1 MTVSAARGG
10 PLLHLKRLD
19 IFGFKSFADKLEIV
33 FPAGIT
39 AVVGPNGSGK
49 SNISD
54 AIRWVLGE
62 QSIRTLRGARME
74 DIIFAGSEQRKP
86 LGMAEVTLVIDNSEG
101 KLPLDFSEVSVT
113 RRVYRSGES
122 EFFINKAPVRLR
134 EIQDIFLDTG
144 LGKEAYSMIGQG
156 KIDSVLS
163 ARSEERRAVF
173 EEAAG
178 IMRYKQKKAI
188 AVRKLDETEA
198 NMLRIDD
205 IIGELAS
212 QLGPM
217 SAQAAVATKYLDL
230 CGNLRHLEVN
240 CFGNELE
247 RLMTEE
253 QRVNNELQSQTES
266 LAVTAGA
273 ESVEEARLE
282 QDRAELTK
290 VGEELES
297 LQEQMAETARTLE
310 QSFGSEKL
318 LQERQANLICE
329 RNRHE
334 SKLVELAD
342 RCARLSTELT
352 ALESRLATVRQNKS
366 LAMERKQREESLLQ
380 EHGEMLADINAKI
393 EEARRRMVANMN
405 DKATARQ
412 QLEAIA
418 VADGFDEQQKR
429 QDEQRL
435 AKAKDALAEIE
446 QRLYMVEQ
454 SIQQN
459 KDAGAA
465 IDEQIAELE
474 NKASEAERVS
484 QDLAAQREALV
495 RQIAKTGSHLNAME
509 EMEQA
514 RQGYS
519 EGVRALLG
527 NAAGMRP
534 TVAGIHGT
542 VADLIKVS
550 EGFEIAMDVVLGS
563 ALQHIVIENEKLARK
578 AIEWLKSNSRGRAT
592 FLPLDLIEE
601 RGRGAAFTKSEL
613 DRFGAVPA
621 VTVVQTNPLYN
632 KVVGFLLGNTLVAPD
647 LGQAVAVA
655 CHYHKTVRVVTMAGD
670 LVNPGGSMTGGSRD
684 RRGTGLIERKK
695 ELEDLRTKL
704 ASLEQNERESEARLR
719 KAIDSRDALRV
730 TVRELQERRRQH
742 ELEEAKDG
750 KELESVI
757 AERARMLRDS
767 DAMFAELT
775 SHKDHQADRQHQR
788 AAIQSR
794 LETLESDYHVIEEQ
808 IKAFEEELSVR
819 QKSKDDDYRS
829 FAESQAGL
837 AGAEQEE
844 LGLLNQFRS
853 LESNHV
859 ELEHEAANCRAEL
872 DRLKDEEL
880 VLEKSIQDEI
890 AVRSRLA
897 QDKVALEESMRSL
910 RGVRAER
917 TEALHLLEEELKTK
931 RKNVTELQ
939 NRVHRLELRQ
949 NSVTRDIEGLRS
961 HLEEQYGQA
970 WQEFRVE
977 TFEGTLS
984 GNRAKIE
991 SLKLEIKSLGTVNL
1005 AAIDDYA
1012 RIKERH
1018 EFLQKQYNDLLEA
1031 RKDLA
1036 NVIDEIEQT
1045 TARRFTDTFEQIKTA
1060 FCDIFAQLFEGGQ
1073 AEVYLLDPERPLES
1087 GIEITAQPPG
1097 KRQQSLTL
1105 LSGGER
1111 ALTAIALLFAI
1122 LRVKPT
1128 PFCILDEID
1137 ATLDEANVHR
1147 FADLLSEFSKEL
1159 QLIIVTHRRGTMELA
1174 DAIYGVTME
1183 EMGVSKLLSLQL
1195 KKQAG

>member
-1 MTVSAARGG
+1 M
-10 PLLHLKRLD
+10 HLKRLD

-86 LGMAEVTLVIDNSEG
+86 LGMAEVTLVIDNAEG

-122 EFFINKAPVRLR
+122 EFFINRAPVRLR

-156 KIDSVLS
+156 KIDAILS
-163 ARSEERRAVF
+163 ARSEERRAIF

-178 IMRYKQKKAI
+178 IMRYKQKKAV
-188 AVRKLDETEA
+188 AVRKMDETEA
-198 NMLRIDD
+198 NMLRIND
-205 IIGELAS
+205 IIGELGA

-230 CGNLRHLEVN
+230 CGSLRHLEVN
-240 CFGNELE
+240 CFGKELE
-247 RLMTEE
+247 RLEAEE
-253 QRVNNELQSQTES
+253 QRVNNELQSQMES

-290 VGEELES
+290 VGEQLES
-297 LQEQMAETARTLE
+297 LQEQMAETTRTLE
-310 QSFGSEKL
+310 QSSGSEKL
-318 LQERQANLICE
+318 LQERQANLVCE

-342 RCARLSTELT
+342 RSARLSTELT
-352 ALESRLATVRQNKS
+352 TLEARLGTVRQNRGM
-366 LAMERKQREESLLQ
+366 AMERQQREEALLK
-380 EHGEMLADINAKI
+380 EHAGMLADVNTKI
-393 EEARRRMVANMN
+393 EEARRNMVANIN
-405 DKATARQ
+405 AKAAVRQ
-412 QLEAIA
+412 QLEA
-418 VADGFDEQQKR
+418 VVMTDSFSEQQR
-429 QDEQRL
+429 QQDEQRL
-435 AKAKDALAEIE
+435 AKARGALAEIE
-446 QRLYMVEQ
+446 QRLETVERVVR
-454 SIQQN
+454 QN
-459 KDAGAA
+459 KATGAT
-465 IDEQIAELE
+465 IDTQIAELE

-484 QDLAAQREALV
+484 QELAAQREALV
-495 RQIAKTGSHLNAME
+495 RQIAKTGSHLSALE

-527 NAAGMRP
+527 NAAGGGNAAVSDNAA
-534 TVAGIHGT
+534 VAGIHGT
-542 VADLIKVS
+542 VADLIQVN

-563 ALQHIVIENEKLARK
+563 ALQHIVIENEASARK
-578 AIEWLKSNSRGRAT
+578 AIEWLKSSSRGRAT

-601 RGRGAAFTKSEL
+601 RGRGAAFAKNEL

-621 VTVVQTNPLYN
+621 VTVVQTDAHYS
-632 KVVGFLLGNTLVAPD
+632 KVIGFLLGNTLVAPD
-647 LGQAVAVA
+647 LSQAVAVA
-655 CHYHKTVRVVTMAGD
+655 RNYHKSVRVVTMAGD
-670 LVNPGGSMTGGSRD
+670 LVNPGGSMTGGSRE
-684 RRGTGLIERKK
+684 RRGAGLIERKK
-695 ELEDLRTKL
+695 DLEDLRAKL
-704 ASLEQNERESEARLR
+704 ASLEQEDRESETQLR
-719 KAIDSRDALRV
+719 QASSNRDALRA
-730 TVRELQERRRQH
+730 TLRELQVSRHQL
-742 ELEEAKDG
+742 ELEEAKSS
-750 KELESVI
+750 KELESVA
-757 AERARMLRDS
+757 AERARMLKDS
-767 DAMFAELT
+767 DALLAELASRT
-775 SHKDHQADRQHQR
+775 DHQSDRQQQR
-788 AAIQSR
+788 AELQSK
-794 LETLESDYHVIEEQ
+794 LGALDSEYQAIEEK

-819 QKSKDDDYRS
+819 QKSKDADYRS

-853 LESNHV
+853 LESNRGD
-859 ELEHEAANCRAEL
+859 LEAEAANCRAEVE
-872 DRLKDEEL
+872 RLNAEEL
-880 VLEKSIQDEI
+880 ALAKSIQDEV

-917 TEALHLLEEELKTK
+917 TEALHLLEEELKAK

-949 NSVTRDIEGLRS
+949 NSVTRDIEGLRN
-961 HLEEQYGQA
+961 HLEEQYGQT
-970 WQEFRVE
+970 WQEYRVGD
-977 TFEGTLS
+977 FEGALS

-991 SLKLEIKSLGTVNL
+991 SLKSEIKSLGTVNL

-1012 RIKERH
+1012 RIKERY
-1018 EFLQKQYNDLLEA
+1018 EFLQKQYDDLVEA

-1036 NVIDEIEQT
+1036 NVIEEIEQT
-1045 TARRFTDTFEQIKTA
+1045 TARRFTDTFDQVKAA
-1060 FCDIFAQLFEGGQ
+1060 FSDIFAQLFEGGQ
-1073 AEVYLLDPERPLES
+1073 ADVYLLDPEKPLES

-1147 FADLLSEFSKEL
+1147 FADLLSEFSKDL

>member
-1 MTVSAARGG
+1 M
-10 PLLHLKRLD
+10 HLKRLD
-19 IFGFKSFADKLEIV
+19 IFGFKSFADKLEII

-62 QSIRTLRGARME
+62 QSVRTLRGARME

-86 LGMAEVTLVIDNSEG
+86 LGMAEVTLVIDNVDG

-144 LGKEAYSMIGQG
+144 LGREAYSMIGQG
-156 KIDSVLS
+156 KIDAILS

-198 NMLRIDD
+198 NMLRIND
-205 IIGELAS
+205 IIGELGS

-217 SAQAAVATKYLDL
+217 SAQAAVAAKYLDL
-230 CGNLRHLEVN
+230 CGDLRHLEVN
-240 CFGNELE
+240 CYGKELE
-247 RLMTEE
+247 RLEAEE
-253 QRVNNELQSQTES
+253 QRINNELQSQTES

-273 ESVEEARLE
+273 ESIEEARVE

-290 VGEELES
+290 AGEQLEI
-297 LQEQMAETARTLE
+297 LQEQMAETTRTLE
-310 QSFGSEKL
+310 QSSGSEKL
-318 LQERQANLICE
+318 LQERQANLVCE

-334 SKLVELAD
+334 SKLVELAE
-342 RCARLSTELT
+342 RCARLTEELT
-352 ALESRLATVRQNKS
+352 ALEARLVKVREAKG
-366 LAMERKQREESLLQ
+366 LAMDRRQHEEILLQ
-380 EHGEMLADINAKI
+380 EHAQMLADINAKI
-393 EEARRRMVANMN
+393 EEGRRNLVANIN
-405 DKATARQ
+405 ARATAKQ
-412 QLEAIA
+412 QIEAMA
-418 VADGFDEQQKR
+418 MEDGFSEQQKR

-435 AKAKDALAEIE
+435 AKAKGALDEVE
-446 QRLYMVEQ
+446 QRLQTVEQ
-454 SIQQN
+454 SIRHI
-459 KDAGAA
+459 KDAGAV
-465 IDEQIAELE
+465 IDAQIAELE
-474 NKASEAERVS
+474 RKISDAEQVC
-484 QDLAAQREALV
+484 QEQATQREVLV
-495 RQIAKTGSHLNAME
+495 RQISKTGTQLNALE

-527 NAAGMRP
+527 NGSA
-534 TVAGIHGT
+534 AGIHGT

-563 ALQHIVIENEKLARK
+563 ALQHIVIENEALARE

-601 RGRGAAFTKSEL
+601 RGRGASFARNEL

-621 VTVVQTNPLYN
+621 VTVLHTDSRYD
-632 KVVGFLLGNTLVAPD
+632 KVIGFLLGNTLVAPD
-647 LGQAVAVA
+647 LAQAVAVA
-655 CHYHKTVRVVTMAGD
+655 RHYHKSVRVVTTSGD

-684 RRGTGLIERKK
+684 RRGAGLIERKK
-695 ELEDLRTKL
+695 ELEDLRAKL
-704 ASLEQNERESEARLR
+704 IVLEQEDRELEAHIQ
-719 KAIDSRDALRV
+719 KATGSRDALRISW
-730 TVRELQERRRQH
+730 RKLQERRRQL
-742 ELEEAKDG
+742 ELEEAKSG

-757 AERARMLRDS
+757 AERTRMLKDS
-767 DAMFAELT
+767 DAIFAELT
-775 SHKDHQADRQHQR
+775 GRTDHQGDRQQQR
-788 AAIQSR
+788 AALLSQ
-794 LETLESDYHVIEEQ
+794 LETLESDYHLIEEQ
-808 IKAFEEELSVR
+808 IKTCEGELAVR
-819 QKSKDDDYRS
+819 LKSKDEDYRS

-853 LESNHV
+853 LEGNRRD
-859 ELEHEAANCRAEL
+859 LEAEAANCRVEMERLNAE
-872 DRLKDEEL
+872 EI
-880 VLEKSIQDEI
+880 VLAKSIQDEI
-890 AVRSRLA
+890 GTRTRLLG
-897 QDKVALEESMRSL
+897 DKAALEESMRSL
-910 RGVRAER
+910 RGIRSER
-917 TEALHLLEEELKTK
+917 TEALHKLEEELKAK

-949 NSVTRDIEGLRS
+949 NSVTRDIERLRS
-961 HLEEQYGQA
+961 HLEEQYGQT
-970 WQEFRVE
+970 WQEFRTE

-991 SLKLEIKSLGTVNL
+991 SLKTEIKSLGIVNV

-1018 EFLQKQYNDLLEA
+1018 EFLQKQYNDLVEA

-1036 NVIDEIEQT
+1036 NVIEEIEQT
-1045 TARRFTDTFEQIKTA
+1045 TARRFTDTFDRIKAA
-1060 FCDIFAQLFEGGQ
+1060 FSVIFARLFEGGQ
-1073 AEVYLLDPERPLES
+1073 AEVYLLDPEKPLES
-1087 GIEITAQPPG
+1087 GIEISAQPPG

-1147 FADLLSEFSKEL
+1147 FADLLSDFSKEL